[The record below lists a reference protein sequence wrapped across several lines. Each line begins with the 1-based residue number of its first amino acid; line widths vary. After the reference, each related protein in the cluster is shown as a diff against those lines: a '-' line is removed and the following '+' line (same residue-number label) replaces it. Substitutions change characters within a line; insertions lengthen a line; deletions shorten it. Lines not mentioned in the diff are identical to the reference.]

1 MIEPSQKTALKVQL
15 RPSGLGLK
23 VALTLLIVFAIGA
36 LGAVYLVHR
45 GIQKQT
51 ELLRQEA
58 AAVAYANSQLES
70 RTASPDSVQSIRRV
84 AQEELGLVNPKTII
98 FEPNP

>member
-1 MIEPSQKTALKVQL
+1 MTEPAKKSAVKVQL
-15 RPSGLGLK
+15 HPAGLGVK

-36 LGAVYLVHR
+36 LSALHLVR
-45 GIQKQT
+45 SGIQKQT

-58 AAVAYANSQLES
+58 AAVAYTNSQLES
-70 RTASPDSVQSIRRV
+70 RTANPDSIQSIRRI